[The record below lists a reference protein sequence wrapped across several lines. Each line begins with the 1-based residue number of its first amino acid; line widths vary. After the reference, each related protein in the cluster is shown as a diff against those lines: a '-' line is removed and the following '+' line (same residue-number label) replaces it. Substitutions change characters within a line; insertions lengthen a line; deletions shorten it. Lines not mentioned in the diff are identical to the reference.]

1 MGKNS
6 QLIIILIM
14 LATVVLASGCTEQGN
29 QKLTNTSSSE
39 NELKPVTNGAV
50 SVDIV
55 ATQKGPITA
64 QKGQYVIINYTITNN
79 GTQPVYKVEVHDQN
93 FDKTLGSIKPG
104 EDKKFQHSLYIP
116 TDEQVKADFGPD
128 ATVSNPFSLRGF
140 EVNFQEANGTKNSVT
155 ANSIEIKLV

>member
-50 SVDIV
+50 SIDIL
-55 ATQKGPITA
+55 AIQKGPITA

>member
-14 LATVVLASGCTEQGN
+14 LGTVVLASGCTEQGN
-29 QKLTNTSSSE
+29 QKLTNTSTSE

-50 SVDIV
+50 SVDIL
-55 ATQKGPITA
+55 AIQKGPITA
-64 QKGQYVIINYTITNN
+64 QKDQYVIINYTITNN

-93 FDKTLGSIKPG
+93 FDKTLGTIKPG

-128 ATVSNPFSLRGF
+128 AIVSNPFSLSGF
-140 EVNFQEANGTKNSVT
+140 EVNFQEANGTKHSIT